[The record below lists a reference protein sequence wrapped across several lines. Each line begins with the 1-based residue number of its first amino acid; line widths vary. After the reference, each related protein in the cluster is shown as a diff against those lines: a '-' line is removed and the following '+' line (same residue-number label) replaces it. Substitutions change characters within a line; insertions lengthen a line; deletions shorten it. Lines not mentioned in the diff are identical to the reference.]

1 MDQHT
6 PPSSATRRQVL
17 HIGARGATL
26 LALSGA
32 ASGVLAGL
40 GGCESSKRRGGRP
53 GNMVGQPIPNDPIIS
68 SNGPTY
74 RPAPPKTVSG
84 SGLTELPSFVIAR
97 SAWTRGKTISK
108 LADPM
113 RKVTRITV
121 HHDAISPLPSGRYDE
136 SVRRLA
142 TIRRGHLNN
151 HWADIGYHYAV
162 DPAGRVWQARPL
174 VYQGAH
180 VKNHNPGNLGIVVFG
195 NYEKTTPTAQA
206 LTALNSLIAHEMQRF
221 RIPLNKVY
229 THRELRPTACPGK
242 NLQQQMNHIRRRNGA
257 LAQIGSRT
265 THA

>member
-1 MDQHT
+1 MDNHT
-6 PPSSATRRQVL
+6 SASSTTRRQVL
-17 HIGARGATL
+17 HIGARGASL

-32 ASGVLAGL
+32 ASSILAGL
-40 GGCESSKRRGGRP
+40 GGCESSQGRGKP
-53 GNMVGQPIPNDPIIS
+53 DNMVGQPIPNDPIYY

-74 RPAPPKTVSG
+74 RPAQPKVVSG
-84 SGLTELPSFVIAR
+84 GGLTVLPSFAIPR

-136 SVRRLA
+136 SVHRLA

-151 HWADIGYHYAV
+151 RWADIGYHYAI

-174 VYQGAH
+174 TYQGAH

-195 NYEKTTPTAQA
+195 NYEQAKPTNQA
-206 LTALNSLIAHEMQRF
+206 LTALNTLIAHEMQRF
-221 RIPLNKVY
+221 KVPLNRVY

-242 NLQQQMNHIRRRNGA
+242 HLQHQMNHIRRQSGE
-257 LAQIGSRT
+257 LAQLGSYPT
-265 THA
+265 NA